1 MDTVA
6 KSDQTR
12 TGAAVTAL
20 DCPEH
25 GCAVPGYLHLP
36 DLAMLWQCEDCGEI
50 WQVVADRRAPDSPL
64 EFVWVKDPIYPHG
77 PPELGR
83 RWASNFADGR

>member
-1 MDTVA
+1 MVA
-6 KSDQTR
+6 KSEQTR
-12 TGAAVTAL
+12 PGVAFTVL

-36 DLAMLWQCEDCGEI
+36 DLAMFWQCEDCGEI
-50 WQVVADRRAPDSPL
+50 WQVVADRRAPGSPL
-64 EFVWVKDPIYPHG
+64 EFVWVKDPIDPHR

-83 RWASNFADGR
+83 RSATNFTDGR

>member
-1 MDTVA
+1 MDMVV
-6 KSDQTR
+6 KSEQTR
-12 TGAAVTAL
+12 TGAAVTVL

-36 DLAMLWQCEDCGEI
+36 DLAVF